1 MKIKETALGRYLNE
15 IDKGKILVGRE
26 LYQELLNLKQDIET
40 KKYIY
45 DTKKAEERFD
55 FLEHCIRLTKS
66 PFFGQPMKLMLWQ
79 RAFIEILYSFKMAD
93 GTDRFQTALLM
104 IARKNTKAL
113 ALDTRIPTPN
123 GDKIIADIQPGD
135 KVYSKNGKSVKVLS
149 VSPIFK
155 ERECYEVAFEDD
167 ERIIADAE
175 HKWTVQT
182 KECRKIKKYI
192 PKSQRKRNTYPLI
205 DNNECIVLTT
215 KQMLNDFKK
224 ERKDKKGIE
233 YKYRVPMALPL
244 ERPENK
250 SLFSPYCLG
259 LWLGD
264 GDKNDT
270 RLAVG
275 KEDLEEL
282 VKQLKNENIKIGSI
296 KEFKGK
302 FEVRLGEK
310 YYVKKSKNSTGR
322 NTIREK
328 LRELGVFKNKH
339 IPTVYLQSS
348 INQRLALL
356 QGLMDTDGACS
367 KKGQCRF
374 TQKNE
379 QLANDFS
386 KLLTSLGI
394 KHTMKKIDAKCNGK
408 DCGKVFDIT
417 FFCSKNFSCFRYE
430 RKKQR
435 LKERLASRMQ
445 FKSIINIRRA
455 KNQDTKCITVNSED
469 GLFLCGEKNTVTHN
483 SELSSALALTEMIIG
498 GEGLDI
504 VCSSNDDLQA
514 NILYQAVNT
523 MRLQID
529 PKQEATWIN
538 QQGMKCFLNNNRMFK
553 LSDRTRNKEGRNIDY
568 AFIDEIHEMKNK
580 DIIKAI
586 EQSQSL
592 KINPK
597 LIMITTE
604 GFVNGGVLDNELI
617 RARQIINKEVDD
629 KASQRYLPFLY
640 TQDDEAEVWQG
651 NRDNRLWEKSNPS
664 LGIVKKYEYL
674 EKQVDLARGSKTDRV
689 FVLCKDFNIHQNT
702 AEAWL
707 RREVYQDIQEIDLK
721 ELEGTVAIGGVDI
734 AETTDLSCASCLVV
748 KNKDKYIKTMY
759 WIPAK
764 KLESDKDL
772 SSGARY
778 QEWAEK
784 GLLRIVEGNF
794 MQPSLIADWF
804 AELYKTYRIK
814 PYKIGYDVR
823 FSNEFVNKAEEYG
836 FETEL
841 IYQKPQVLSDPIS
854 MYESDLE
861 EGQVKG
867 LSEVDKWCLGNA
879 TLTVDSKGYGLLE
892 KIKGQNSKKIDGAV
906 ATVIAYEVYRRNM
919 TLIDLNNT

>member
-1 MKIKETALGRYLNE
+1 MKIKETALGKYLNE

-79 RAFIEILYSFKMAD
+79 RAFIEILYSFKMSD

-104 IARKNTKAL
+104 IARKNTK
-113 ALDTRIPTPN
+113 
-123 GDKIIADIQPGD
+123 
-135 KVYSKNGKSVKVLS
+135 
-149 VSPIFK
+149 
-155 ERECYEVAFEDD
+155 
-167 ERIIADAE
+167 
-175 HKWTVQT
+175 
-182 KECRKIKKYI
+182 
-192 PKSQRKRNTYPLI
+192 
-205 DNNECIVLTT
+205 
-215 KQMLNDFKK
+215 
-224 ERKDKKGIE
+224 
-233 YKYRVPMALPL
+233 
-244 ERPENK
+244 
-250 SLFSPYCLG
+250 
-259 LWLGD
+259 
-264 GDKNDT
+264 
-270 RLAVG
+270 
-275 KEDLEEL
+275 
-282 VKQLKNENIKIGSI
+282 
-296 KEFKGK
+296 
-302 FEVRLGEK
+302 
-310 YYVKKSKNSTGR
+310 
-322 NTIREK
+322 
-328 LRELGVFKNKH
+328 
-339 IPTVYLQSS
+339 
-348 INQRLALL
+348 
-356 QGLMDTDGACS
+356 
-367 KKGQCRF
+367 
-374 TQKNE
+374 
-379 QLANDFS
+379 
-386 KLLTSLGI
+386 
-394 KHTMKKIDAKCNGK
+394 
-408 DCGKVFDIT
+408 
-417 FFCSKNFSCFRYE
+417 
-430 RKKQR
+430 
-435 LKERLASRMQ
+435 
-445 FKSIINIRRA
+445 
-455 KNQDTKCITVNSED
+455 
-469 GLFLCGEKNTVTHN
+469 

-538 QQGMKCFLNNNRMFK
+538 QQGMRCFLNNNRMFK

-629 KASQRYLPFLY
+629 KASERYLPFLY
-640 TQDDEAEVWQG
+640 TQDDESEVWQG

-674 EKQVDLARGSKTDRV
+674 EKQVDLARGNKTDRV

-734 AETTDLSCASCLVV
+734 AETTDLSCASCLVF
-748 KNKDKYIKTMY
+748 KGKDKYIKTMY

-814 PYKIGYDVR
+814 PFKIGYDVR

-919 TLIDLNNT
+919 TLVDLNNT